1 MNRAASNFIDK
12 ALSSNESHLTDFFA
26 LVFNRNNIPLK
37 KRVEDLLFMY
47 CSTPAALT
55 FEKSAIKGYN
65 LPFAANFTE
74 DELFKV
80 YNEFGDISE
89 TRCKKYFYN
98 KLRTFLTEVIE
109 FIDLNGLIQYSKAA
123 CGGAEALCTLVQAIE
138 YINNK
143 QNIKAPRFNNKRGAD
158 FKREVLQAE
167 ALNYYQMVKSAS
179 PGTFTLEEI
188 IDAVEKCNKAGL
200 KLDDAETVLRRA
212 FERYRAKIKNA
223 LKPQTA

>member
-1 MNRAASNFIDK
+1 
-12 ALSSNESHLTDFFA
+12 
-26 LVFNRNNIPLK
+26 
-37 KRVEDLLFMY
+37 
-47 CSTPAALT
+47 
-55 FEKSAIKGYN
+55 
-65 LPFAANFTE
+65 
-74 DELFKV
+74 
-80 YNEFGDISE
+80 
-89 TRCKKYFYN
+89 
-98 KLRTFLTEVIE
+98 
-109 FIDLNGLIQYSKAA
+109 
-123 CGGAEALCTLVQAIE
+123 E

-179 PGTFTLEEI
+179 PGTFTLEEL

-223 LKPQTA
+223 LKLQTA